1 MRRFDY
7 TFLGHG
13 MVPASIANLAGAIRE
28 MKAMESGRMD
38 LFPDMLSNLEQIAR
52 VESVKG
58 SNAIE
63 GIVTTDQ
70 RIREIVNGNTA
81 PLNHDEMEIVGYRD
95 ALGLIRSN
103 YPTMEIDSPTILGL
117 HRTMLSYTCLL
128 YTSDAA
134 DDLLCVDLGGRR
146 IIKKKK
152 KKQKQI

>member
-7 TFLGHG
+7 TFLGQG

-28 MKAMESGRMD
+28 IKAMESGHMD
-38 LFPDMLSNLEQIAR
+38 LFPDMFSSLEQIAR

-95 ALGLIRSN
+95 ALDLVHSN
-103 YPTMEIDSPTILGL
+103 YPTMEILSLIHISEPTRLG
-117 HRTMLSYTCLL
+117 MISYAVFCL
-128 YTSDAA
+128 
-134 DDLLCVDLGGRR
+134 
-146 IIKKKK
+146 KK
-152 KKQKQI
+152 